1 MSYRQYA
8 KRPASRIAVCLLGIF
23 LALACNRSQTP
34 PPDDAKDSG
43 KSPPAAEKPIDYWVA
58 EARAEGGPKDLQA
71 TVKALTAAAE
81 HAETEVRLAAI
92 DALGVLG
99 SKAAPAAGVLV
110 QRLTDH
116 SAWVRVSAM
125 ETLAAVG
132 PGAVPA
138 LADAVENGKTP
149 PLRVRSTIVL
159 GSMGSDAKAA
169 VSLLEKIAADESL
182 PWRSWAASSLSKID
196 PEKFPPTVAAPAAGK
211 TAVLPKMGKPLAP
224 ASKDWPQFR
233 GPGRAGLCAETGLA
247 KTWPAGGPK
256 LLWQAKGPGR
266 GYSMVSIAGERI
278 FASGD
283 RGAKGADARQ
293 YVVAMSLADGKE
305 LWATEIGPGSKDGAY
320 STPTVDGE
328 LLYVIGAEGD
338 LVCLEASGGK
348 ERWKKSLPG
357 DFGGKT
363 MSRWKFSESPLVDG
377 PRLICTPGSK
387 DAGIVA
393 LDKLTGKTIWKSALP
408 EFGKRGKDGAGY
420 ASAIVAEI
428 CGRRQYVQVTGRG
441 VVGVEAESGKFLWGY
456 DRVANK
462 IANIPSAVVR
472 GDYVFATSGYGTGAA
487 LLKISRD
494 GDAFSAEEIYFL
506 GPKRFENHH
515 GGVVL
520 VGDHIYAGHGT
531 SKGSPVCI
539 ELATGKIAWK
549 AKQPQRGSASVL
561 YVDGHILYRWDRGM
575 VALVEATPEEFRVKA
590 RFKPILG
597 MGPAWTHPVV
607 HNRRLYLRHGDLL
620 LCYDLG
626 A

>member
-1 MSYRQYA
+1 MYYRQYA
-8 KRPASRIAVCLLGIF
+8 KPPAKRITVCLLAAF
-23 LALACNRSQTP
+23 LALSCNRSDTP
-34 PPDDAKDSG
+34 PPENAGDSG
-43 KSPPAAEKPIDYWVA
+43 DTPATTEKSIDYWVA
-58 EARAEGGPKDLQA
+58 QARAEGGPKDLPA

-81 HAETEVRLAAI
+81 HDETETRIAAA

-99 SKAAPAAGVLV
+99 PKAAPAAGVLV

-116 SAWVRVSAM
+116 SAWVRVTAM
-125 ETLAAVG
+125 ETLAEIG

-138 LADAVENGKTP
+138 LVDAVENGKSP
-149 PLRVRSTIVL
+149 PIRVRSTIVL
-159 GSMGSDAKAA
+159 GSMGSDAKSA
-169 VSLLEKIAADESL
+169 VGVLEKIAADESL
-182 PWRSWAASSLSKID
+182 PWRSWATASLSKID
-196 PEKFPPTVAAPAAGK
+196 PERFPTITVAPAAGK
-211 TAVLPKMGKPLAP
+211 TAKLPQADKPLAP

-233 GPGRAGLCAETGLA
+233 GPNRDALCAETGLA

-266 GYSMVSIAGERI
+266 GYSMVSIAGDRI
-278 FASGD
+278 FATGD
-283 RGAKGADARQ
+283 RGAKGAAVRH
-293 YVVAMSLADGKE
+293 YVIAMSLADGKE
-305 LWATEIGPGSKDGAY
+305 LWAVKIGPGSDDGAY
-320 STPTVDGE
+320 GTPTVDGE
-328 LLYVIGAEGD
+328 LLYATGAEGD
-338 LVCLEASGGK
+338 LVCLETTGGK

-357 DFGGKT
+357 DFGGKM

-377 PRLICTPGSK
+377 ARLICTPGGK

-393 LDKLTGKTIWKSALP
+393 LDKLTGRTIWKSALP
-408 EFGKRGKDGAGY
+408 ELGKRGKDGAGY

-428 CGRRQYVQVTGRG
+428 CGLRQYIQVTGRG
-441 VVGVEAESGKFLWGY
+441 VVAVEAESGKFLWGY
-456 DRVANK
+456 NRVANK

-494 GDAFSAEEIYFL
+494 GDAFSAEEVYFL

-531 SKGSPVCI
+531 SRGAPICI
-539 ELATGKIAWK
+539 ELATGKTAWK

-561 YVDGHILYRWDRGM
+561 YVDGHILFRWDRGM

-590 RFKPILG
+590 RFTPILG
-597 MGPAWTHPVV
+597 TGPAWSHPVV
-607 HNRRLYLRHGDLL
+607 HNKRLYLRHNDLL

-626 A
+626 G